1 MNTAE
6 EALKKI
12 EIHEA
17 ECKVLRQM
25 IDSRLENIE
34 KRLDS
39 GQARFARIERMIWAI
54 YPLIIG
60 AAGVVELMR

>member
-1 MNTAE
+1 MSTAE
-6 EALKKI
+6 EALKRI

-17 ECKVLRQM
+17 ECNVLRQM

-39 GQARFARIERMIWAI
+39 GATRFARIERMIWAI

-60 AAGVVELMR
+60 VTGVVELMR